1 MENFKKFELTAVWKK
16 QVVGGVHH
24 QAKIIKMSDV
34 VERLPE
40 PTIYI
45 FAQEEKKKIY
55 HGTIWMNVP
64 GMFRR

>member
-16 QVVGGVHH
+16 QVIGGGSH
-24 QAKIIKMSDV
+24 QAKIIKMADAA
-34 VERLPE
+34 ERLPE

-45 FAQEEKKKIY
+45 FAQEEKQKVS

-64 GMFRR
+64 AMFRS

>member
-16 QVVGGVHH
+16 QVVGGRNR
-24 QAKIIKMSDV
+24 AKIIRMV
-34 VERLPE
+34 NLPKRIE

-45 FAQEEKKKIY
+45 FTQEEKRRKY

-64 GMFRR
+64 PMFRR